1 MYNIDMLI
9 YGICYYYGVNKT
21 QNIINH
27 INAFNNIKKMND
39 VFCLNIMVDSHD
51 NNLYTE
57 IENKFSNFLKRKG
70 IIKKITK
77 VETFA
82 KP

>member
-1 MYNIDMLI
+1 MRGCPPVKKIPLSAADLLKFDTLKTDPRNISRFALRPQAHDL
-9 YGICYYYGVNKT
+9 KT
-21 QNIINH
+21 YSN
-27 INAFNNIKKMND
+27 
-39 VFCLNIMVDSHD
+39 
-51 NNLYTE
+51 
-57 IENKFSNFLKRKG
+57 FSNFLKRKG

>member
-1 MYNIDMLI
+1 L
-9 YGICYYYGVNKT
+9 NKR
-21 QNIINH
+21 
-27 INAFNNIKKMND
+27 AFKD
-39 VFCLNIMVDSHD
+39 TLPRFTLRPQAHDLNTYK
-51 NNLYTE
+51 N
-57 IENKFSNFLKRKG
+57 FSNFLKEKG

>member
-1 MYNIDMLI
+1 MERLFFFRKGLDDEL
-9 YGICYYYGVNKT
+9 NKRAYKDT
-21 QNIINH
+21 ISRFALRPQ
-27 INAFNNIKKMND
+27 A
-39 VFCLNIMVDSHD
+39 HD
-51 NNLYTE
+51 LKTYSN
-57 IENKFSNFLKRKG
+57 FSNFLKRKG